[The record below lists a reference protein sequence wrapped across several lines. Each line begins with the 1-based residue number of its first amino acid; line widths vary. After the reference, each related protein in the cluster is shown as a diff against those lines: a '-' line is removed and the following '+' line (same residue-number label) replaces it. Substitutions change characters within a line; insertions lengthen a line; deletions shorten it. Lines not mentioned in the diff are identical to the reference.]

1 MKKRVFAFVLCI
13 ALIFCM
19 LPQISLF
26 ASAESY
32 SGDYSKDNESSI
44 QWEFDSETGILTI
57 SGNGKV
63 RDSSTSNSGR
73 SPWYQYRDEIQKVV
87 IEEGVTYIGKY
98 NFDSCSNLTEVSLP
112 NSLVHMGYRVFNNC
126 TSLTSLVIPDSVER
140 SNGDSI
146 GNNVEHLIVNGKT
159 LQAVGDN
166 RFVLIQ
172 NTQNYLGI
180 NSLLYKNE
188 DGTYTRMEFQETPGK
203 ILVEVFNSDLEV
215 LSYKYIELDL
225 PLFGGIYIGDD
236 YNFIVTGQYNLDES
250 DDVEVI
256 RTTRYTKDWEP
267 DGSAGLFGACTVEPF
282 RSNTVSFAEAGDY
295 LYVRTSHTMYESSDG
310 LHHQSSLMYQ
320 VHIPTMTV
328 VSNSD
333 NADNEQDAW
342 SVANPAFVS
351 HCFGSKLLVDDDNL
365 VTLDLGDGNPR
376 ALVLS
381 KFRKPANSEDCLSDF
396 SDYER
401 ATILNVYGRF
411 GYNYTGVQV
420 GNVVSS
426 DNYYIVAAASED
438 QSRKL
443 DYHQAS
449 NVFISLVPKDFD
461 SSITPELKWITDY
474 EWVENDNFVDVF
486 GVSHPPKIIKISN
499 NSFLLM
505 WEQKENY
512 DHVYY
517 TFIDGNGNQTSQ
529 IYCDEAQLSNCEP
542 IVDNGKVI
550 WYTAIADRH
559 PVFYWID
566 VNAPE
571 EIHGKSVCRPV
582 HNCPD
587 EFYATK
593 GTTINISCLYCNRK
607 EAQTIPA
614 LEDPGYELIHEGNC
628 TERDVYKY
636 HFHADLCAFHD
647 SSYDHDFTA
656 IGDYRPDNHDFSIRQ
671 TLDSPGCET
680 PGHVQL
686 ICSRCGATGN
696 IEETPPIGH
705 DWEDPQFT
713 FSDDYLSATAR
724 RYCRHGH
731 YSDTKEATVEKWVKK
746 EPTCAEDGIFAYT
759 ATVEFDGETF
769 TKTVYTPGEPRT
781 NDHTPGE
788 PELVGS
794 EPPTCSSSG
803 YNSYIIRCTVCDEII
818 DTQYEVVPPV
828 PHTPADPVVENL
840 VEPTCT
846 EPGQYDLVTYCSVC
860 GVQMERARVYT
871 QPLGHDYQGIVTDPT
886 CTEDGYTTY
895 TCTRCGDTYV
905 DNPTPAIGH
914 NWGEVSFTWNGVE
927 SAIASRTCENDSE
940 HHESVDAV
948 ITSEVTQEPTP
959 EEDGI
964 CLYIA
969 TATFDDG
976 TVATDEKTVPI
987 SATGYTYGDPIWE
1000 WDDDGSSATA
1010 VFIAN
1015 ENPDKQ
1021 LRIEAEVTRTH
1032 LTDATCEAEGK
1043 DKCVAS
1049 VVLNGTTYCDTIYVI
1064 TPALGHDLIH
1074 HDAQDPTCTEC
1085 GWNAYETCS
1094 RCDYTNY
1101 NEIPALGHD
1110 YQETVVEPT
1119 CTEGGYTVHTCSRCG
1134 DSFTD
1139 CAVDP
1144 LGHAWDDGVVTTEP
1158 TETDEGVM
1166 TYTCT
1171 RCGETK
1177 TEAIPALTHVHHYE
1191 KTVVPPTC
1199 TEQGYTI
1206 YTCSCGDTYT
1216 SDYVDPLGHN
1226 WSDWEQTNPPSCTDY
1241 GTETRTCARCGEVET
1256 RRVEPLGHSWDEGV
1270 VTVIATEVSEGEIL
1284 YTCTR
1289 CGETKT
1295 NVIPKTECPSSRFI
1309 DMPSYDNWAHAGLDF
1324 CVEHGLIE
1332 GTAENKISPKVTMT
1346 RAMLVT
1352 VLWRQSG
1359 SPNEGVE
1366 TRFKDVP
1373 TNKWYSKAIAWAAN
1387 NGIVK
1392 GVAND
1397 RFDPNGNITREQM
1410 ALILYRYSE
1419 KNDCDV
1425 SARANLSEYPDQKD
1439 ISNWAKEA
1447 MSWAVASGIINGTT
1461 GPNNTVLLDPLGRAT
1476 REQVAAMLMRFIQNI
1491 LNTH

>member
-1 MKKRVFAFVLCI
+1 MKKRIIAFTMS
-13 ALIFCM
+13 LIMLLCM
-19 LPQISLF
+19 LPQFSLF
-26 ASAESY
+26 AHAETY
-32 SGDYSKDNESSI
+32 SGDYGETADSNVS
-44 QWEFDSETGILTI
+44 WTFDSEAGTLVI
-57 SGNGKV
+57 SGNGQV
-63 RDSSTSNSGR
+63 RNSGLSTSGH
-73 SPWYQYRDEIQKVV
+73 SPWYEYRENITKVV
-87 IEEGVTYIGKY
+87 VEEGITGLGNF
-98 NFDSCSNLTEVSLP
+98 NFDGCVNLTDVSLP
-112 NSLVHMGYRVFNNC
+112 TTLVRMGSQVFRNC
-126 TSLTSLVIPDSVER
+126 NSLTSLNIPDSVVM
-140 SNGDSI
+140 SDGNAI
-146 GNNVEHLIVNGKT
+146 GNAVDHLNVNGNT
-159 LQAVGDN
+159 LQAPGNN
-166 RFVLIQ
+166 RVVNIQ
-172 NTQNYLGI
+172 NNQNDLGI
-180 NSLLYKNE
+180 NSVLYANE
-188 DGTYTRMEFQETPGK
+188 NRTFTRVEFMEDNSY
-203 ILVEVFNSDLEV
+203 ILVENFDEDLNV
-215 LSYKYIELDL
+215 LSYKQIELDL
-225 PLFGGIYIGDD
+225 PLFGGIYIGEN
-236 YNFIVTGQYNLDES
+236 YNFIVTGQYNTNES

-256 RTTRYTKDWEP
+256 RTTRYTKNWEP
-267 DGSAGLFGACTVEPF
+267 DGYTGIYGAFTTEPF
-282 RSNTVSFAEAGDY
+282 KANKVTFAEVGDY
-295 LYVRTSHTMYESSDG
+295 LYVRTSHTMYKTSDEVN
-310 LHHQSSLMYQ
+310 HQCSLMYQ
-320 VHIPTMTV
+320 VHVPTMTLIEGPH
-328 VSNSD
+328 SD
-333 NADNEQDAW
+333 DAW
-342 SVANPAFVS
+342 SYANPCYVA
-351 HCFGSKLLVDDDNL
+351 HCFGSQLLTDDDSL
-365 VTLDLGDGNPR
+365 LSLDIGDGYPR

-381 KFRKPANSEDCLSDF
+381 KFRVPATENDCLYDF
-396 SDYER
+396 ANYDRTS
-401 ATILNVYGRF
+401 ILNIYGRA
-411 GYNYTGVQV
+411 GYNYTGVKMAGV
-420 GNVVSS
+420 ASS
-426 DNYYIVAAASED
+426 DNYYLVAGASED
-438 QSRKL
+438 QTRML
-443 DYHQAS
+443 DYQQAS
-449 NVFISLVPKDFD
+449 NIFVSVVPKDFSD
-461 SSITPELKWITDY
+461 NTQTEFKWITDY
-474 EWVENDNFVDVF
+474 EWTENDEMIDLF
-486 GVSHPPKIIKISN
+486 GVSRVPKFVKISN
-499 NSFLLM
+499 NCFLLM
-505 WEQKENY
+505 WEKLEN
-512 DHVYY
+512 DNHVYY
-517 TFIDGNGNQTSQ
+517 TFIDGSGNQISE
-529 IYCDEAQLSNCEP
+529 IYCDEAQLSTCEP
-542 IVDNGKVI
+542 IVSNNKVV
-550 WYTAIADRH
+550 WYSAYSGMH

-566 VNAPE
+566 IDAPE
-571 EIHGKSVCRPV
+571 TIHGKSVCRAT
-582 HNCPD
+582 HNFADAISNNQPKN
-587 EFYATK
+587 F
-593 GTTINISCLYCNRK
+593 NISCLYCNRK
-607 EAQTIPA
+607 EEQTMPA
-614 LEDPGYELIHEGNC
+614 LDDQGYQLVYEGNC
-628 TERDVYKY
+628 MEPDVYNY
-636 HFHADLCAFHD
+636 NFHVDLKTFSTNSFDAT
-647 SSYDHDFTA
+647 FTVT
-656 IGDYRPDNHDFSIRQ
+656 GNYRPDNHDFSIRQ

-886 CTEDGYTTY
+886 CTEDGYTTH

-905 DNPTPAIGH
+905 DTPTPAIGH

-927 SAIASRTCENDSE
+927 SAIASRTCENNSE
-940 HHESVDAV
+940 HHESVEAV

-964 CLYIA
+964 RLYIA
-969 TATFDDG
+969 TAAFDDG

-987 SATGYTYGDPIWE
+987 PATGYTYGAPIWE

-1010 VFIAN
+1010 VFTAN

-1032 LTDATCEAEGK
+1032 LTNATCEAEGE

-1049 VVLNGTTYCDTIYVI
+1049 VVLNGATYYDTIYVI

-1177 TEAIPALTHVHHYE
+1177 TEAIPALTHIHHYE

-1241 GTETRTCARCGEVET
+1241 GTEIRTCARCGEVET
-1256 RRVEPLGHSWDEGV
+1256 RSVEPLGHSWDEGV

-1309 DMPSYDNWAHAGLDF
+1309 DMPPYDSWAHAGIDF
-1324 CVEHGLIE
+1324 CVEHGLFA
-1332 GTAENKISPKVTMT
+1332 GTAKNKFSPSKTMT
-1346 RAMLVT
+1346 RAMVVT
-1352 VLWRQSG
+1352 VLWRMRGEPMPQ
-1359 SPNEGVE
+1359 NDNHFVDVE
-1366 TRFKDVP
+1366 QETWFTK
-1373 TNKWYSKAIAWAAN
+1373 SIAWAAE
-1387 NGIVK
+1387 NGIVY
-1392 GVAND
+1392 GV
-1397 RFDPNGNITREQM
+1397 GNNKFNPDGPITREQM
-1410 ALILYRYSE
+1410 AVILYRYAE
-1419 KNDCDV
+1419 KYGYDV
-1425 SARANLSEYPDQKD
+1425 SQRADLSTYPDANCVSD
-1439 ISNWAKEA
+1439 WAVEGL
-1447 MSWAVASGIINGTT
+1447 SWANAVGIIQGTT
-1461 GPNNTVLLDPLGRAT
+1461 GKNGIAILDPSGNAT
-1476 REQVAAMLMRFIQNI
+1476 RAQVATILMRYV
-1491 LNTH
+1491 LNVIETEE

>member
-1 MKKRVFAFVLCI
+1 MTNQKTLKRCDIMKKNMKKRVISFALSL
-13 ALIFCM
+13 ALLFCM

-32 SGDYSKDNESSI
+32 SGDYSRDNESSI

-87 IEEGVTYIGKY
+87 IEEGVTYIGNY
-98 NFDSCSNLTEVSLP
+98 NFDSCSNLTEVSIP

-140 SNGDSI
+140 SNGNSI
-146 GNNVEHLIVNGKT
+146 GNNVEHLNVNGKT

-188 DGTYTRMEFQETPGK
+188 NGTYTRMEFQETPGK

-333 NADNEQDAW
+333 NADNEQNDW
-342 SVANPAFVS
+342 STANPAFVS

-365 VTLDLGDGNPR
+365 MTLDLGDGNPR

-401 ATILNVYGRF
+401 ATVLSVYGRF

-443 DYHQAS
+443 DYQQAS

-474 EWVENDNFVDVF
+474 EWVENDDFVDVF

-505 WEQKENY
+505 WEQREND

-587 EFYATK
+587 EFYATN

-636 HFHADLCAFHD
+636 HFHADLCAFHN

-927 SAIASRTCENDSE
+927 SAIAYRTCKNDSE

-964 CLYIA
+964 CLYTA

-987 SATGYTYGDPIWE
+987 PATGYTYGDPIWE

-1049 VVLNGTTYCDTIYVI
+1049 VVLNGTKYYDTIYVI

-1085 GWNAYETCS
+1085 GWEAYDTCS
-1094 RCDYTNY
+1094 RCDYTTY
-1101 NEIPALGHD
+1101 VEIPANGHTPAAAVEENRVEPSCTEAGSYDEVVYCTVCRAELSRETKTLEALGHD
-1110 YQETVVEPT
+1110 WGAPEYVWADEYSTVTASRTCKHDGSHVETETVDTTAEVTKGATFDAEGEITYTAIFENGAFETQIKVVATPKLDPNDSLPCDGGENCPGNVFDDMPPKGNWAHDPIDWAIVNKIT
-1119 CTEGGYTVHTCSRCG
+1119 SGTGANTFSPNASCTR
-1134 DSFTD
+1134 
-1139 CAVDP
+1139 AQ
-1144 LGHAWDDGVVTTEP
+1144 VVTFLWRAAGSPNPETENNP
-1158 TETDEGVM
+1158 FSDVKDG
-1166 TYTCT
+1166 TYYYKAVLWAVENKVTAGTSATTFSPDATCT
-1171 RCGETK
+1171 RGQIVTFLWRYEGEPTATNTSNPFTDVK
-1177 TEAIPALTHVHHYE
+1177 AGAYYE
-1191 KTVVPPTC
+1191 KAVLWAS
-1199 TEQGYTI
+1199 E
-1206 YTCSCGDTYT
+1206 T
-1216 SDYVDPLGHN
+1216 SV
-1226 WSDWEQTNPPSCTDY
+1226 TA
-1241 GTETRTCARCGEVET
+1241 GT
-1256 RRVEPLGHSWDEGV
+1256 S
-1270 VTVIATEVSEGEIL
+1270 ATTFSPDN
-1284 YTCTR
+1284 TCTR
-1289 CGETKT
+1289 AQ
-1295 NVIPKTECPSSRFI
+1295 V
-1309 DMPSYDNWAHAGLDF
+1309 
-1324 CVEHGLIE
+1324 
-1332 GTAENKISPKVTMT
+1332 VT
-1346 RAMLVT
+1346 
-1352 VLWRQSG
+1352 
-1359 SPNEGVE
+1359 
-1366 TRFKDVP
+1366 F
-1373 TNKWYSKAIAWAAN
+1373 
-1387 NGIVK
+1387 
-1392 GVAND
+1392 
-1397 RFDPNGNITREQM
+1397 
-1410 ALILYRYSE
+1410 LYR
-1419 KNDCDV
+1419 DLT
-1425 SARANLSEYPDQKD
+1425 A
-1439 ISNWAKEA
+1439 
-1447 MSWAVASGIINGTT
+1447 
-1461 GPNNTVLLDPLGRAT
+1461 
-1476 REQVAAMLMRFIQNI
+1476 
-1491 LNTH
+1491 